1 MCLKRQAKKML
12 NPQSDCLYWLF
23 ARHCKLGLYKT
34 ITMGLPSLKL
44 SHAMNIIGRS
54 PARKEKSDLMQA
66 SRKPTHALLPL
77 FTLVAISAGAFA
89 QAPRGLPAGPG
100 SVPPPQ
106 SEVGDQKVGSLLF
119 YNYYTSGVADS
130 VGQDT
135 RIDITNTNNTSSA
148 FVHLFF
154 VNAADSGAAD
164 SFICLAPNQT
174 ASFLASDV
182 DPGTTG
188 YIIAVASDDAGR
200 PVVFNHLIGDE
211 YVKAPS
217 GHAANLGAEAFAALG
232 PAGALVGC
240 EPNSLSAV
248 LSFNGAA
255 GGYSRA
261 PRVLAL
267 DNFSSPAD
275 GADTLLIINRVG
287 GDLTSG
293 GAAEVGSLTG
303 LVYDDAGTSGS
314 FSFTVDRCQFQGSVT
329 NSFPRTTPP
338 ISSLV
343 PSGRGGWLKFFSQA
357 DNAYLGAAIVM
368 NANQDALR
376 AFNGGHNLH
385 KLTPAANAQITIPVF
400 PPDCQAQFDSAH

>member
-1 MCLKRQAKKML
+1 
-12 NPQSDCLYWLF
+12 
-23 ARHCKLGLYKT
+23 
-34 ITMGLPSLKL
+34 
-44 SHAMNIIGRS
+44 
-54 PARKEKSDLMQA
+54 MQA
-66 SRKPTHALLPL
+66 SRKLTHALLGL
-77 FTLVAISAGAFA
+77 FALVAISAGALA
-89 QAPRGLPAGPG
+89 QAPRGVSAGPG
-100 SVPPPQ
+100 ASPPPQ
-106 SEVGDQKVGSLLF
+106 LESGDRNAGSLLF
-119 YNYYTSGVADS
+119 YNYYTSGMADS
-130 VGQDT
+130 GGQNT
-135 RIDITNTNNTSSA
+135 RVNITNTNNTSSV

-154 VNAADSGAAD
+154 VNADDSSAAD
-164 SFICLAPNQT
+164 SFICLTPNQT

-211 YVKAPS
+211 YVKLTT

-240 EPNSLSAV
+240 DSNSFSAV
-248 LSFNGAA
+248 LSFNGAVD
-255 GGYSRA
+255 GYSRA
-261 PRVLAL
+261 PRSLAL
-267 DNFSSPAD
+267 DNFSSPVD

-293 GAAEVGSLTG
+293 GGAEIGPLTG
-303 LVYDDAGTSGS
+303 LVYGDAETSGS
-314 FSFTVDRCQFQGSVT
+314 FSFAVDRCQFQGSIT
-329 NSFPRTTPP
+329 STFPRTTPP

-368 NANQDALR
+368 NADQDTLR

-385 KLTPAANAQITIPVF
+385 KLTLAANAQITIPVF
-400 PPDCQAQFDSAH
+400 PPDCRARFDGVK

>member
-1 MCLKRQAKKML
+1 
-12 NPQSDCLYWLF
+12 
-23 ARHCKLGLYKT
+23 
-34 ITMGLPSLKL
+34 
-44 SHAMNIIGRS
+44 MNIIGPS
-54 PARKEKSDLMQA
+54 PARKEKSELMQA
-66 SRKPTHALLPL
+66 SRKLTDALLAL
-77 FTLVAISAGAFA
+77 FALVVISAGALA
-89 QAPRGLPAGPG
+89 QASRGISAGPS

-106 SEVGDQKVGSLLF
+106 SEVGDQRTGSLLF

-130 VGQDT
+130 GGQDT
-135 RIDITNTNNTSSA
+135 RINITNTNNTSPV

-154 VNAADSGAAD
+154 VNAADSSAAD

-211 YVKAPS
+211 YVKAAT
-217 GHAANLGAEAFAALG
+217 GHAANLGAEAFVALG

-248 LSFNGAA
+248 LSFNGAV
-255 GGYSRA
+255 GGYNRA
-261 PRVLAL
+261 PRALAL

-293 GAAEVGSLTG
+293 AADAVGSLTG

-314 FSFTVDRCQFQGSVT
+314 FFFTVDRCQFQGSVT
-329 NSFPRTTPP
+329 SSFPRTTPP

-343 PSGRGGWLKFFSQA
+343 PSGRSGWLKFFSQA

-368 NANQDALR
+368 NANQDSLR

-385 KLTPAANAQITIPVF
+385 KLAPATNAQITIPVF
-400 PPDCQAQFDSAH
+400 PPDCQAQSDGVN

>member
-1 MCLKRQAKKML
+1 MKTS
-12 NPQSDCLYWLF
+12 P
-23 ARHCKLGLYKT
+23 KL
-34 ITMGLPSLKL
+34 
-44 SHAMNIIGRS
+44 
-54 PARKEKSDLMQA
+54 
-66 SRKPTHALLPL
+66 THALLVL
-77 FTLVAISAGAFA
+77 FALFATCASATA
-89 QAPRGLPAGPG
+89 QAPRGGLNGPG
-100 SVPPPQ
+100 AALPPQ
-106 SEVGDQKVGSLLF
+106 SEAGANKAGSLLF
-119 YNYYTSGVADS
+119 FNYYTSGVADS
-130 VGQDT
+130 SSQNT
-135 RIDITNTNNTSSA
+135 RVNITNTNNTSSV

-154 VNAADSGAAD
+154 VNADDNRAAD
-164 SFICLAPNQT
+164 SFICLSPNQT

-211 YVKAPS
+211 RIKMWT

-232 PAGALVGC
+232 PPGALVGC
-240 EPNSLSAV
+240 DLDSSLAT
-248 LSFNGAA
+248 LNFNGAV
-255 GGYSRA
+255 GGYNRA

-275 GADTLLIINRVG
+275 GANTLLIINRIG

-293 GAAEVGSLTG
+293 AAEIGSLTG

-314 FSFTVDRCQFQGSVT
+314 FSFTTDRCQFQGSIT
-329 NSFPRTTPP
+329 NSFPRTTPQ

-343 PSGRGGWLKFFSQA
+343 PSGRSGWMKFFSQA

-385 KLTPAANAQITIPVF
+385 KLALAANAQITIPIF
-400 PPDCQAQFDSAH
+400 PPNCQWQFDNT

>member
-1 MCLKRQAKKML
+1 MQTL
-12 NPQSDCLYWLF
+12 
-23 ARHCKLGLYKT
+23 
-34 ITMGLPSLKL
+34 
-44 SHAMNIIGRS
+44 
-54 PARKEKSDLMQA
+54 RKS
-66 SRKPTHALLPL
+66 TYALLAL
-77 FTLVAISAGAFA
+77 LMLVAISTSALA
-89 QAPRGLPAGPG
+89 QAPRGLPVGPG

-106 SEVGDQKVGSLLF
+106 SEAGDQRAGSLLF

-130 VGQDT
+130 GGQNT
-135 RIDITNTNNTSSA
+135 RVNITNTNNTSSV

-154 VNAADSGAAD
+154 VNADDSSAAD
-164 SFICLAPNQT
+164 SFVCLTPNQT

-211 YVKAPS
+211 YVRMTT

-232 PAGALVGC
+232 APGMLVGC
-240 EPNSLSAV
+240 DFNSPSAM
-248 LSFNGAA
+248 LSFNGAV
-255 GGYSRA
+255 GGYNRA

-293 GAAEVGSLTG
+293 GAEIGSLTG
-303 LVYDDAGTSGS
+303 LVYDDAETSGS
-314 FSFTVDRCQFQGSVT
+314 FSLTVDRCQFQGSIT
-329 NSFPRTTPP
+329 SSFPRTTPP

-357 DNAYLGAAIVM
+357 DNAYLGAAIVV

-385 KLTPAANAQITIPVF
+385 KLTLAANAQITIPVF
-400 PPDCQAQFDSAH
+400 PPNCQGQFDGVN